1 MVGSDTPARSASVC
15 WSMPSRAR
23 AARNWTAMIMRGNG
37 PAGLW
42 FYSIRVRLSAL
53 RTDVQDINAKGLDR
67 CAARFAA
74 AGGDRPAAGAPW
86 LFDRPA
92 ADARRVA
99 GGKDVLPVC
108 LHVDDDPAVGRRRI
122 EGGAEAA
129 DMGEAVIGVLTLG
142 IGVMHDHA
150 ETAPVASKRCPLEH
164 FKITIGIAKRRDR
177 ATAD

>member
-1 MVGSDTPARSASVC
+1 MR
-15 WSMPSRAR
+15 SRALPR
-23 AARNWTAMIMRGNG
+23 
-37 PAGLW
+37 PAP
-42 FYSIRVRLSAL
+42 
-53 RTDVQDINAKGLDR
+53 
-67 CAARFAA
+67 
-74 AGGDRPAAGAPW
+74 GGDRPGGGAPW
-86 LFDRPA
+86 LFDGPA

-99 GGKDVLPVC
+99 GGKDVLPVR

-150 ETAPVASKRCPLEH
+150 ETAPVAGKRCPLEH

-177 ATAD
+177 ATADVTVDADRLASPVVDEVDVGKPQQLWLAAAELEPGL